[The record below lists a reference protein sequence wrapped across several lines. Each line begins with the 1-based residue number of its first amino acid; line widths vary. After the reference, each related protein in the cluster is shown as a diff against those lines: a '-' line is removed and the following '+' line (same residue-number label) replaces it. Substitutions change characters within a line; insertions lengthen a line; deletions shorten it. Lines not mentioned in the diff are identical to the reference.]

1 MLWNDNKSSSN
12 LDLKII
18 GNLVLNSYQGEEC
31 FLEVIL
37 WFIHVMYL
45 LGTQRHQWLGGR
57 GSQTLDWHK

>member
-18 GNLVLNSYQGEEC
+18 GNMVLNFYQGEEY
-31 FLEVIL
+31 FLEGIL

-45 LGTQRHQWLGGR
+45 LGTQRH
-57 GSQTLDWHK
+57 